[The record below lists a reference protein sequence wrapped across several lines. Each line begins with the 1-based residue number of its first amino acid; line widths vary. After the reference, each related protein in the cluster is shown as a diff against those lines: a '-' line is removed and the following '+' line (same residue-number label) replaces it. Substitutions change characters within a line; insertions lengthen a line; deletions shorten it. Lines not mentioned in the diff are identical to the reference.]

1 MTLPP
6 PPHLKNARSIVEE
19 RGNAKQIF
27 YTGTRRKIEE
37 RRHAGREGFSETHA
51 QLCCYVWFTILLFTI
66 FAVSVTDDCAASW
79 FCGQDAGEEGTLPRN
94 FHHPILETCFICFM

>member
-6 PPHLKNARSIVEE
+6 PPPILKTRAQLLKNAGTR
-19 RGNAKQIF
+19 KF